1 MLDFLRKNATGPL
14 GIALIILLVFA
25 FSIWGVGDIFRG
37 YNANILAKIGD
48 REVNS
53 QNYLFRFNREINRVS
68 NQLNRLVSSE
78 EARSSGLH
86 FQVLDRLIVETSIN
100 ASGDEINLKAS
111 EEALKKRIL
120 STNAFKNAFN
130 QFDKNIFDQVLRQN
144 GLTEDA
150 YLAIE
155 ADFHIQE
162 QLSKSIFTNINP
174 PSSLNNLLYKYQFE
188 RRNVDYIIISPKN
201 NIRSDQI
208 SDESSLNF
216 YNQNKNKY
224 LTEETRDFSFISL
237 IVDDISSSFDIKNE
251 EVISYYEDNKYDY
264 FEPEKRS
271 YDLVPF
277 TSKKEALKAMEN
289 YNLNSD
295 FEKLLSDRG
304 LEKTDVDQGLITDNE
319 GITDEISTKAFN
331 TNINELTGPVDS
343 PFGPSL
349 IFVREIIPEK
359 EMLLDEVRAE
369 VILSIQKL
377 KAQDN
382 IYELYAS
389 IEDSRASGK
398 TLEEIASEN
407 QLPIQILDSVSNVG
421 KKIDGTYINTPLR
434 EIIIENV
441 FGNETDVEIDPVEDE
456 EGNIVFIR
464 VDNINSPKQIPFN
477 EVLNDIKITIA
488 ENQSVSEMQLE
499 ALEIYNNLK
508 SENNNLEYISDK
520 NDIAIAKSDLLS
532 RSSTNEIFSE
542 EALVEIFKADKGS
555 SFMSNVGIG
564 NSKIIG
570 IITNVSLLDK
580 TEKRIESINTVNK
593 QRLEN
598 DLAYSLAE
606 EHQKELSA
614 EIFPERL
621 EALFQTQES
630 EGSF

>member
-37 YNANILAKIGD
+37 YNANILAQIGN
-48 REVNS
+48 REVNA

-68 NQLNRLVSSE
+68 SQLNRLVSTE
-78 EARSSGLH
+78 EARNSGLH
-86 FQVLDRLIVETSIN
+86 YQVLDRLIVETSIN
-100 ASGDEINLKAS
+100 ASGDKINLKAS

-201 NIRSDQI
+201 NIGSDQI
-208 SDESSLNF
+208 SEESSLNF

-237 IVDDISSSFDIKNE
+237 IINDISSSFDVKNE

-277 TSKKEALKAMEN
+277 TSEKEALKAMEN
-289 YNLNSD
+289 YSLNSD
-295 FEKLLSDRG
+295 FEKLLNDRG

-331 TNINELTGPVDS
+331 ANINELTGPVES

-398 TLEEIASEN
+398 TLEEIAAEN
-407 QLPIQILDSVSNVG
+407 QLPIQILDSVSNIG
-421 KKIDGTYINTPLR
+421 KKIDGSYINTPLR

-464 VDNINSPKQIPFN
+464 VDNINSPKQIPFS
-477 EVLNDIKITIA
+477 EVSNDIKITIA
-488 ENQSVSEMQLE
+488 ENQSISEMQLE

-508 SENNNLEYISDK
+508 SENNNLEYTSDK
-520 NDIAIAKSDLLS
+520 NDIATAKSGLLS

-570 IITNVSLLDK
+570 IITNISLLDK

-621 EALFQTQES
+621 EALFETQES

>member
-208 SDESSLNF
+208 SDGSSLNF

-499 ALEIYNNLK
+499 ALEIYNNIK
-508 SENNNLEYISDK
+508 SENNNLEYTSDK

-621 EALFQTQES
+621 EALFETQES

>member
-208 SDESSLNF
+208 SDGSSLNF

-407 QLPIQILDSVSNVG
+407 QLPIQILVSVSNVG

>member
-78 EARSSGLH
+78 EARNSGLH

-201 NIRSDQI
+201 NIGSDQI

-237 IVDDISSSFDIKNE
+237 IINDISSSFDIKNE

-277 TSKKEALKAMEN
+277 TSEKEALKAIEN
-289 YNLNSD
+289 YSLNSD

-331 TNINELTGPVDS
+331 ANINE
-343 PFGPSL
+343 
-349 IFVREIIPEK
+349 
-359 EMLLDEVRAE
+359 LLDEVRAE

-398 TLEEIASEN
+398 TLEEIAAEN
-407 QLPIQILDSVSNVG
+407 QLPIQLLDSVSNIG
-421 KKIDGTYINTPLR
+421 KKIDGSYINTPLR

-464 VDNINSPKQIPFN
+464 VDNINSPKQIPFS
-477 EVLNDIKITIA
+477 EVSNDIKITIA
-488 ENQSVSEMQLE
+488 ENQSISEMQLE

-508 SENNNLEYISDK
+508 SENNNLEYTSDK
-520 NDIAIAKSDLLS
+520 NDIAIAKSGLLS

-621 EALFQTQES
+621 EALFETQES

>member
-68 NQLNRLVSSE
+68 NHLNRLVGSE
-78 EARSSGLH
+78 EARNSGLH

-174 PSSLNNLLYKYQFE
+174 PSSLNNLLFKYQFE

-201 NIRSDQI
+201 NIGSDQI

-237 IVDDISSSFDIKNE
+237 IINDISSSFDIKNE

-277 TSKKEALKAMEN
+277 TSEKEALKAIEN
-289 YNLNSD
+289 YSLNSD

-331 TNINELTGPVDS
+331 ANINELTGPVDS

-398 TLEEIASEN
+398 TLEEIAAEN
-407 QLPIQILDSVSNVG
+407 QLPIQILDSVSNIG
-421 KKIDGTYINTPLR
+421 KKIDGSYINTPLR

-464 VDNINSPKQIPFN
+464 VDNINSPKQ
-477 EVLNDIKITIA
+477 
-488 ENQSVSEMQLE
+488 
-499 ALEIYNNLK
+499 
-508 SENNNLEYISDK
+508 
-520 NDIAIAKSDLLS
+520 LS
-532 RSSTNEIFSE
+532 LIH
-542 EALVEIFKADKGS
+542 I
-555 SFMSNVGIG
+555 
-564 NSKIIG
+564 
-570 IITNVSLLDK
+570 
-580 TEKRIESINTVNK
+580 
-593 QRLEN
+593 
-598 DLAYSLAE
+598 
-606 EHQKELSA
+606 
-614 EIFPERL
+614 
-621 EALFQTQES
+621 
-630 EGSF
+630 

>member
-37 YNANILAKIGD
+37 YNANILAQIGN
-48 REVNS
+48 REVNA

-68 NQLNRLVSSE
+68 SQLNRLVSTE
-78 EARSSGLH
+78 EARNSGLH
-86 FQVLDRLIVETSIN
+86 YQVLDRLIVETSIN
-100 ASGDEINLKAS
+100 ASGDKINLKAS

-201 NIRSDQI
+201 NIGSDQI

-237 IVDDISSSFDIKNE
+237 IINDISSSFDIKNE

-277 TSKKEALKAMEN
+277 TSEKEALKAIEN
-289 YNLNSD
+289 YSLNSD

-331 TNINELTGPVDS
+331 ANINELTGPVES

-377 KAQDN
+377 KAQEN

-398 TLEEIASEN
+398 TLEEIAAEN
-407 QLPIQILDSVSNVG
+407 QLPIQILNSVSNIG
-421 KKIDGTYINTPLR
+421 KKIDGSYINTPLR

-464 VDNINSPKQIPFN
+464 VDNINSPKQIPFS
-477 EVLNDIKITIA
+477 EVSNDIKITIA
-488 ENQSVSEMQLE
+488 ENQSISEMQLE

-508 SENNNLEYISDK
+508 SENNNLEYTSDK
-520 NDIAIAKSDLLS
+520 NDIAIAKSGLLS
-532 RSSTNEIFSE
+532 RSSINEIFSE
-542 EALVEIFKADKGS
+542 EALVEIFRADKGS

-621 EALFQTQES
+621 EALFETQES

>member
-78 EARSSGLH
+78 EARNSGLH

-201 NIRSDQI
+201 NISSDQI

-621 EALFQTQES
+621 EALFETQES

>member
-37 YNANILAKIGD
+37 YNANILAKIGN
-48 REVNS
+48 REVNAE
-53 QNYLFRFNREINRVS
+53 NYLFRFNREINRVS
-68 NQLNRLVSSE
+68 NQLNRLVSSV
-78 EARSSGLH
+78 EARNSGLH
-86 FQVLDRLIVETSIN
+86 YQVLDRMIVETTIN

-120 STNAFKNAFN
+120 ATNAFKNAFN

-144 GLTEDA
+144 GLTEDS

-155 ADFHIQE
+155 GDFHVQE

-174 PSSLNNLLYKYQFE
+174 PSPLNNLLYKYQFE
-188 RRNVDYIIISPKN
+188 RRNVDYIIISPENDIDLTK
-201 NIRSDQI
+201 I

-216 YNQNKNKY
+216 YNKNQNKY

-237 IVDDISSSFDIKNE
+237 IISDISSNFDIKNE

-264 FEPEKRS
+264 FEPEKRG

-277 TSKKEALKAMEN
+277 TSEKEALNALEN
-289 YNLNSD
+289 YKLNND

-304 LEKTDVDQGLITDNE
+304 LEKSDVDQGLITDNE
-319 GITDEISTKAFN
+319 GISEEISNKAFN
-331 TNINELTGPVDS
+331 ANINEITGPVES

-349 IFVREIIPEK
+349 IFVREIIKEK
-359 EMLLDEVRAE
+359 EMLLDEVKTD

-377 KAQDN
+377 KAQDY
-382 IYELYAS
+382 IYELYAR
-389 IEDSRASGK
+389 IEDSRASGM

-407 QLPIQILDSVSNVG
+407 KLPIKILNSISSVG
-421 KKIDGTYINTPLR
+421 KKINGGYINTPLR

-441 FGNETDVEIDPVEDE
+441 FGNETDIEIDPIEDE

-464 VDNINSPKQIPFN
+464 VDNINTPKQISYN
-477 EVLNDIKITIA
+477 EVAEDIKATIA
-488 ENQSVSEMQLE
+488 ENKSVSEMQLK
-499 ALEIYNNLK
+499 ALEIFNSLK
-508 SENNNLEYISDK
+508 SDNNNLEYTSDR
-520 NDIAIAKSDLLS
+520 NDIAIAKSGLLS

-542 EALVEIFKADKGS
+542 NALIEIFKADKES
-555 SFMSNVGIG
+555 SFIANVGIG

-570 IITNVSLLDK
+570 VVTNITLLEK
-580 TEKRIESINTVNK
+580 TDERIESINTVNK

-598 DLAYSLAE
+598 DFAYSLAE
-606 EHQKELSA
+606 EHQKELSS

-621 EALFQTQES
+621 EALFLSQES